1 MPDPMVV
8 VDRLT
13 KRYGR
18 LTALSEVSLSIHR
31 GEVLGLIGPNG
42 AGKTTLFEC
51 LAGLLPYDPGTIS
64 FDGTPVTPR
73 GRATR
78 VFYTPDAIAPWPT
91 QTVAWALD
99 FVTGFFQS
107 RASAAER
114 AAVVERLSLGPLLA
128 SPVGTLSKGQRK

>member
-1 MPDPMVV
+1 MPEPMVV

-18 LTALSEVSLSIHR
+18 LTALSEVCLSIRR

-51 LAGLLPYDPGTIS
+51 LAGLLPYDTGTMT
-64 FDGTPVTPR
+64 FDGTPMTA
-73 GRATR
+73 RAHASR
-78 VFYTPDAIAPWPT
+78 VFYTPDGIAPWPS

-99 FVTGFFQS
+99 FVTGFFRS
-107 RASAAER
+107 RATAAER
-114 AAVVERLSLGPLLA
+114 
-128 SPVGTLSKGQRK
+128 